1 MSSMQWLVRI
11 GSDDAAD
18 TALRVGGAL
27 AQRLGAYLDGVEI
40 VPLPPAAF
48 SVPEA
53 VPMQMDTL
61 QRRYAHAC
69 ERDAWF
75 AQRLDVLHLQGR
87 WHAAQGDASSVLCH
101 MAAAYELLIL
111 ARCDDHRDT
120 PLGYGTVS
128 RSVFGCRCPVLIL
141 PEDLPQEA
149 SCGER
154 ILVAWNG
161 SREATLA
168 LRGARPLLAR
178 AAHVRILDGSDDAE
192 RVDPMRPP
200 TLHLQEWLD
209 RQGIAA
215 IIEPFRPE
223 GASGPAIEARARDD
237 DADLIVMGAW
247 GRSRL
252 AELVLG
258 GATRHLFGQRTLP
271 LLVAH

>member
-1 MSSMQWLVRI
+1 MQFLVRV
-11 GSDDAAD
+11 GPDDAPT
-18 TALRVGGAL
+18 TALRIAGHVAH
-27 AQRLGAYLDGVEI
+27 RLHAGLDGVQI

-53 VPMQMDTL
+53 VPMQMDTV
-61 QRRYAHAC
+61 QRQFTHAR

-75 AQRLDVLHLQGR
+75 AQQLESMNLNGR
-87 WHAAQGDASSVLCH
+87 WHAAQGDASTVLCH
-101 MAAAYELLIL
+101 MAAAYEMLIL
-111 ARCDDHRDT
+111 ARSDEHRDT
-120 PLGYGTVS
+120 PLGYGTIS

-141 PEDLPQEA
+141 PEDMTNET
-149 SCGER
+149 CGER
-154 ILVAWNG
+154 IVVAWNG
-161 SREATLA
+161 SRESTLA
-168 LRGARPLLAR
+168 LRGARPLLTR
-178 AAHVRILDGSDDAE
+178 ATHVRILDGSSDAE

-209 RQGIAA
+209 RHDIKAT
-215 IIEPFRPE
+215 IEPFQPD

-237 DADLIVMGAW
+237 NADLIVMGAW

-258 GATRHLFGQRTLP
+258 GATRHLFGQRAFP